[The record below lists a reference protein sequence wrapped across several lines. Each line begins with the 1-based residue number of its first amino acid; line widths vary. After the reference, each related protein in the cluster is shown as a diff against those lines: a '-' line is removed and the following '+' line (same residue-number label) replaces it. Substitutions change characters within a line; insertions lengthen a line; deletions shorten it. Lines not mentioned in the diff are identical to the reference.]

1 MNNWLSSTV
10 FCSMDKGGTKTLI
23 RCFSV
28 VKDLYQN
35 DLKTWSI
42 NQRFQI
48 SVDAANKLAGV
59 SSQ

>member
-1 MNNWLSSTV
+1 
-10 FCSMDKGGTKTLI
+10 MDKGGTKTLI